1 MICSTG
7 MAGGSWVMLPESLRG
22 FEAGAGDAAAGGA
35 AGCLASEGGGGGSG
49 PCCCPVSEEASTGAA
64 RINIAAIRLC
74 SLRVRNA
81 NSLAISLGLL
91 ASGHLLIGPRGTRR
105 GLHANAR
112 THSNYGAFRGGLQTA
127 RAGKG
132 SQRFQDFDF
141 AAAAQDF
148 HGNAFV
154 MAMNQKV
161 DASVD
166 QS

>member
-1 MICSTG
+1 MKRGGEGQAGCS
-7 MAGGSWVMLPESLRG
+7 AGGG
-22 FEAGAGDAAAGGA
+22 GGA

-74 SLRVRNA
+74 GLLVRNA

-105 GLHANAR
+105 GLHANAL

-127 RAGKG
+127 REEGLTAISGFRFRRCG
-132 SQRFQDFDF
+132 ARLPRQRLR
-141 AAAAQDF
+141 
-148 HGNAFV
+148 HG
-154 MAMNQKV
+154 
-161 DASVD
+161 DESEGRR
-166 QS
+166 